1 MLSFVPAYEL
11 KPQLSPGREQQD
23 RWPPALFK
31 NPGLLTPPLALQEAL
46 RTQCAWMSKWQVFG
60 HETCRALPCLG
71 AGGGRGRGAGSQAAR
86 LLSFLQA
93 LPREGQAVSRDTF
106 HSWLRMWVGV
116 GGRRGGPA
124 RGWGDRAG
132 GGEGGGAR
140 GGGGGGEQPRLEL
153 RGMRERRWHP
163 LFLAT

>member
-116 GGRRGGPA
+116 GGRREGLPEVWMYHTGVA
-124 RGWGDRAG
+124 RREGTE
-132 GGEGGGAR
+132 GEGR
-140 GGGGGGEQPRLEL
+140 GGNSPASSSE
-153 RGMRERRWHP
+153 
-163 LFLAT
+163 A

>member
-71 AGGGRGRGAGSQAAR
+71 AGGGRGRVGGSQAAR

-93 LPREGQAVSRDTF
+93 LPQEGQAVSRDTF

-116 GGRRGGPA
+116 GGRREGLPEAWMYHTGVA
-124 RGWGDRAG
+124 RREGT
-132 GGEGGGAR
+132 GGEGR
-140 GGGGGGEQPRLEL
+140 GGNSPASSSE
-153 RGMRERRWHP
+153 
-163 LFLAT
+163 A